1 MCVSSCPLI
10 SKETFPPLT
19 VNCPQNLS
27 LTPCHETPRKYKSEM
42 LPSCSDFKLTSKPA
56 TSAVPIRMNKVKV
69 KFKEEP

>member
-42 LPSCSDFKLTSKPA
+42 LPDFKLTSKPA
-56 TSAVPIRMNKVKV
+56 TSAVTIQMHKVKV